1 MVQIFIQKK
10 HQLPMYSE
18 ALVSQLNKALLSLYT
33 MSTHEQ
39 EYIQITLEQ
48 NSFRVWLVLSL

>member
-1 MVQIFIQKK
+1 
-10 HQLPMYSE
+10 MYSE

-48 NSFRVWLVLSL
+48 NSFRVWLVLSLWENREGRA

>member
-1 MVQIFIQKK
+1 
-10 HQLPMYSE
+10 MYSE
-18 ALVSQLNKALLSLYT
+18 TLVSQLKKALLSLYT